1 MITCFASPPNL
12 YGSSTS
18 FTLILLNLFALNQY
32 IMHDSGLK

>member
-12 YGSSTS
+12 NGSPTS

-32 IMHDSGLK
+32 IMHDNELN